1 MERIALGFF
10 LLLLAPMAAS
20 AQGAGPS
27 AWVQAA
33 DAGFEARVVTTGPSC
48 PVLMADGEA
57 VEMHARAA
65 ASDAFPLL
73 CSAPL
78 PPRVR
83 DAFINFSAHAKCPPA
98 FLCKPIIQRLP
109 VPVANPTRILVLGD
123 TGCRI
128 KGASLQACNDPAKW
142 PFPQVAA
149 SAAKLKPD
157 LVVHVGDYLYRESAC
172 PAGNAGCAGSP
183 WGDNWTTWKADF
195 FDPAEPLLN
204 ASPIVLARGNHEDCT
219 RAGPGWVR
227 LQGPSHFDGTCIVHQ
242 PLYTLDLGDLRLAVL
257 DDAVS
262 NETDLDRDVAKTYAA
277 EIAGLAKTPAP
288 IWFIH
293 HRPTWA
299 AISGPLGIPVGGN
312 LTLIEAS
319 RINAAKGGPMIPPT
333 VALQLSGHIHTFESI
348 NYQGATPS
356 QKVPPQ
362 IVAGNGG
369 DNLDV
374 TPTNLRGAQ
383 FLGHSGVTVADGLSV
398 GGFGFLLMTKA
409 GNGWTIDLYD
419 SAGTKTRT
427 CHFTDGSTGGK
438 PGRLDCPA

>member
-1 MERIALGFF
+1 MKKLAP
-10 LLLLAPMAAS
+10 LLLILAIVP
-20 AQGAGPS
+20 AQADS
-27 AWVQAA
+27 AWVQAG
-33 DAGFEARVVTTGPSC
+33 DKGFEVRAMTSAAGC
-48 PVLMADGEA
+48 PVLHTDKGDAAMA
-57 VEMHARAA
+57 VRAA
-65 ASDAFPLL
+65 ADANFPLT
-73 CSAPL
+73 CTAPL
-78 PPRVR
+78 P
-83 DAFINFSAHAKCPPA
+83 ASTSAASIDGQA
-98 FLCKPIIQRLP
+98 LP
-109 VPVANPTRILVLGD
+109 VPITNPQRILVLGD

-128 KGASLQACNDPAKW
+128 KGAALQACNDPAQW

-149 SAAKLKPD
+149 AAAKLKPD

-172 PAGNAGCAGSP
+172 PPGNAGCAGSP

-195 FDPAEPLLN
+195 FDPAGPLLN
-204 ASPIVLARGNHEDCT
+204 AAPIVLARGNHEDCT

-227 LQGPSHFDGTCIVHQ
+227 LQGPSAFDGTCIRHQ
-242 PLYTLDLGDLRLAVL
+242 PLYTLDLGDLRLAIL

-262 NETDLDRDVAKTYAA
+262 GETDLDRDMAKTYAD
-277 EIAGLAKTPAP
+277 EIAGLARTPAP
-288 IWFIH
+288 VWFLH

-348 NYQGATPS
+348 NYQGG
-356 QKVPPQ
+356 VPPQ

-369 DNLDV
+369 DNLDI

-409 GNGWTIDLYD
+409 ASGWTIDLYD

-427 CHFTDGSTGGK
+427 CRFTSGK